1 MQANIVIKK
10 DVTPVATKKSENPLL
25 NSNSNL
31 KPEESVAKTQPK
43 LNPFFIEEEE

>member
-1 MQANIVIKK
+1 MQGNIVIKK
-10 DVTPVATKKSENPLL
+10 DVTPVATKKAENPFL
-25 NSNSNL
+25 NSNV